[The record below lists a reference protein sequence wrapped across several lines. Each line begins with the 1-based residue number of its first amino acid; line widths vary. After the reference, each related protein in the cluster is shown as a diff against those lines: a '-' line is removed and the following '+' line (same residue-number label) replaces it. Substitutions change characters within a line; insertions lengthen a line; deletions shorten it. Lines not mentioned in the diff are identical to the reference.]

1 MIIGTVTCM
10 TTIGILRLYHR
21 NDHEFPIPVWLQKFV
36 SSFSP
41 LLSRGSSSIV
51 SQHSSPEHMTET
63 GWTRPNIADDLHGQL
78 ECWGEETVGSD
89 YHSRRRSE
97 SRVFQTTRMGVR
109 RKKSMKQENSRDGG
123 QTRRPDSWKGVARA
137 VDRFCFRLTLFI
149 VILTNLMMMIV
160 LGAFSWK
167 GNFLKSFKHWERNDI
182 FIQKNIY
189 NEMNFFKLKNKNK
202 KQWRWWKVWN
212 WRLRSFDIEI
222 YTTNIFIS
230 IKGNKWKK
238 ESENLTTVQ
247 QERQLNIFGS
257 PNQNNVDIN

>member
-1 MIIGTVTCM
+1 MSHNVFCFNSQSDFSLLFSDVYLVTVMIIGTVTCM

-160 LGAFSWK
+160 LGAFS
-167 GNFLKSFKHWERNDI
+167 
-182 FIQKNIY
+182 
-189 NEMNFFKLKNKNK
+189 
-202 KQWRWWKVWN
+202 
-212 WRLRSFDIEI
+212 
-222 YTTNIFIS
+222 
-230 IKGNKWKK
+230 
-238 ESENLTTVQ
+238 
-247 QERQLNIFGS
+247 
-257 PNQNNVDIN
+257 